1 MKKENV
7 ELQGKL
13 NKLKMDYENANEQIK
28 VKDEKIQQMSKEI
41 QNLVSFRVCSGLW
54 SGSIVHCILHQFV
67 IYRIRKFLNLTKTC
81 KTFPSCKKKL
91 NCCWMDWT
99 KSLKPF
105 SMMLTLKISNFSNRF
120 LMFIFRQWLLPQRGT
135 H

>member
-41 QNLVSFRVCSGLW
+41 QNLVSFRVCSGL
-54 SGSIVHCILHQFV
+54 
-67 IYRIRKFLNLTKTC
+67 
-81 KTFPSCKKKL
+81 
-91 NCCWMDWT
+91 
-99 KSLKPF
+99 
-105 SMMLTLKISNFSNRF
+105 
-120 LMFIFRQWLLPQRGT
+120 
-135 H
+135 